1 MRKQK
6 FVKIKGNKKMKR
18 TLKRIALVA
27 SCLVLVVVS
36 AITLAGCG
44 DSSIHIDTFAELKS
58 AVEKG
63 GQITLD
69 KDINFTAEKKGDLI
83 VVNKD
88 TTINLNGKKID
99 VDSTAF
105 EEDIFTVDGATLTLK
120 GNGTITGTDCFI
132 VSVNKTENSQVVVKD
147 GTYKVVDSST
157 VIHAFGG
164 KVTIEGGK
172 FSNTQEA
179 GKNYGSKYLIN
190 KQDDAKTTAQI
201 VITGGEFTGFNPAQ
215 NEADGPST
223 SYVPENYKAVETA
236 QGSNVW
242 KVVKK

>member
-1 MRKQK
+1 
-6 FVKIKGNKKMKR
+6 MK
-18 TLKRIALVA
+18 TLKRIALIA
-27 SCLVLVVVS
+27 SCFMLIV
-36 AITLAGCG
+36 AIGITLAGCG
-44 DSSIHIDTFAELKS
+44 DTSTHVSTFADFKT

-69 KDINFTAEKKGDLI
+69 KDISLTAEKKGDLI

-99 VDSTAF
+99 VDSSAF
-105 EEDIFTVDGATLTLK
+105 EEDIFTVDGATLTLT
-120 GNGTITGTDCFI
+120 GNGTVTVKDGY
-132 VSVNKTENSQVVVKD
+132 VASVNKTANSQIIVKN
-147 GTYKVVDSST
+147 GTYKVTDAST
-157 VIHAFGG
+157 VIHTYGG
-164 KVTIEGGK
+164 KIVIEGGK

-179 GKNYGSKYLIN
+179 GKTYGSKYLIN
-190 KQDDAKTTAQI
+190 KQDDVKSTAEV

-223 SYVPENYKAVETA
+223 NYVPDTYKAVETA
-236 QGSNVW
+236 EGSNIW